1 MLQRRFF
8 SFCSTVFL
16 AASALGGLW
25 RKVGGE
31 SQHPACKTLPSSS
44 FQNTCPQLC
53 LLSLFQSPML
63 YFVHVIHFQSSL
75 RVKEGSAQWVR
86 ILRSA
91 FFLNRLSANSPYLG
105 PDFPATL
112 GYLVLS
118 ICETSVGSWNTLGFI
133 SAFLTA
139 SLESPA
145 LNHLQH
151 LSSSLCPCV
160 LMLKMKISSLS
171 FSIAS

>member
-1 MLQRRFF
+1 
-8 SFCSTVFL
+8 
-16 AASALGGLW
+16 
-25 RKVGGE
+25 
-31 SQHPACKTLPSSS
+31 
-44 FQNTCPQLC
+44 
-53 LLSLFQSPML
+53 ML

-171 FSIAS
+171 FSIASWGARAGEHLYSVHCIELEVIYPFFSYCFSLLVCSSFIFIL